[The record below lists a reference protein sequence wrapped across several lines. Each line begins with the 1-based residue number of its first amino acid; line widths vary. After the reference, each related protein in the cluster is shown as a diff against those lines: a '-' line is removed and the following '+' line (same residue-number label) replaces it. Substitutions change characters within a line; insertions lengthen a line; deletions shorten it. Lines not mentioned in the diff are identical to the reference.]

1 MRHLLS
7 LSDVSAAEINR
18 IFEISAELKAQHAR
32 HEDHRLLP
40 GRVAALLFQK
50 PSLRTRVSFEAGMS
64 HLGGSSMLLG
74 EDVGWGKREA
84 TCDFA
89 RVLSEYIDVII
100 VRANSHADVE
110 ELASFATR
118 PVINALT
125 DYLHPCQA
133 LADLFTLQELR
144 GSLQGLRLT
153 FVGDGN
159 NVSRSLAMAC
169 GHLGVKFTL
178 VGPRAY
184 TFDKAYIQRLKE
196 KVPSLDLTL
205 TEDATAAVRGA
216 DAVYTDV
223 WTSMGQDGERE
234 ARERAFAP
242 FQVNGQLMQQAPNA
256 YFMHDLPAKR
266 GLEVTDEVI
275 DSPNSVIVQQAGNRM
290 HVQKGLLAW
299 LLTEA
304 NS

>member
-7 LSDVSAAEINR
+7 LAEVTAAEIER
-18 IFEISAELKAQHAR
+18 IFEISARLKSQLAAR
-32 HEDHRLLP
+32 QDHRLLQ

-50 PSLRTRVSFEAGMS
+50 PSLRTRVSFEAGMA

-74 EDVGWGKREA
+74 DDVGWGKREA

-89 RVLSEYIDVII
+89 RVLSEYIDVVI

-110 ELASFATR
+110 ELARYSTS

-133 LADLFTLQELR
+133 LADLFTLRELR
-144 GSLQGLRLT
+144 GQLPGLKLT

-184 TFDKAYIQRLKE
+184 SFDKLYLQRLRQ
-196 KVPSLDLTL
+196 KVPNLDLTM
-205 TEDATAAVRGA
+205 TEDLAAAVTGA

-223 WTSMGQDGERE
+223 WTSMGQDGERV
-234 ARERAFAP
+234 AREQAFRAY
-242 FQVNGQLMQQAPNA
+242 QVNADVMRHAPEA
-256 YFMHDLPAKR
+256 YFMHDLPAIR
-266 GLEVTDEVI
+266 GQEVTDEVI
-275 DSPNSVIVQQAGNRM
+275 DSPKSVIVQQAGNRM
-290 HVQKGLLAW
+290 HVQKGLLVW
-299 LLTEA
+299 LLNEA
-304 NS
+304 QK